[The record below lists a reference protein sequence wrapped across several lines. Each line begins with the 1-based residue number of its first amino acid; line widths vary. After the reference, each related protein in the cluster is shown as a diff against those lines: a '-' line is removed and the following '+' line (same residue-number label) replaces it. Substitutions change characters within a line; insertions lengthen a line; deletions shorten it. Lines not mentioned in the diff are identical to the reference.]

1 MTSMP
6 RNAAVKANAEDDLI
20 RLDDQ
25 LCFALY
31 ATSRAIT
38 GLYRPVLQEIGLT
51 YPQYLVMLVL
61 WEHQTVTVSELGA
74 RLYLDSGTLTPL
86 LKRLEKQGLIV
97 RSRDSGDERQ
107 VNIELTLAGVRMRRR
122 ASAVA
127 LSLKCKLP
135 IPEQKIRAL
144 RTELNGLLRMATEEE
159 SA

>member
-1 MTSMP
+1 MP
-6 RNAAVKANAEDDLI
+6 RNTAAKANTEGDLV

-38 GLYRPVLQEIGLT
+38 GLYRPILQEIGLT

-61 WEHQTVTVSELGA
+61 WEQQTVTVSELGA

-97 RSRDSGDERQ
+97 RLRDSKDERH
-107 VNIELTLAGVRMRRR
+107 VNIELTLAGARIRRR

-135 IPEQKIRAL
+135 LPEQKIRAL
-144 RTELNGLLRMATEEE
+144 RTELNQLLQMATEEE